1 MYDAIVVGAR
11 CAGASTALLLAQK
24 GYKVLLVDRSSF
36 PSDLPFSTHYIHQSG
51 IARLKRWGVLDKVVR
66 SGCPPITTFYF
77 DFRTFALTGSPPP
90 ADGVRE
96 AYAPRRKVLDSI
108 LVDAA
113 AAAGAELRAGFS
125 VDDLL
130 CEKGAIC
137 GIRGRKKGG
146 SSVAEKARIV
156 IGADGMHSTVAKTVH
171 APEYNVKPPLQG
183 PYFSY
188 WSGVQMKGFE
198 FYPGAYRGAFGWMTN
213 DGLALIGVGF
223 AAKDHSAVR
232 ADIEGSYLR
241 AILEDAPD
249 LAERIQ
255 NGHREE
261 RFVGGVVPNYF
272 RKPFGPGWVLV
283 GDAGYL
289 KDPCTAEGITDAFHS
304 AELLV
309 EAIDSGFSG
318 RQTLD
323 EALATYE
330 QERNNAAF
338 PLYDFTCQ
346 LATLAP
352 PPPEMQQLLAA
363 LKGNQEQT
371 DRFFGI
377 FAQTVSASE
386 FFAPENMQRIFGP
399 DQHASV

>member
-1 MYDAIVVGAR
+1 M
-11 CAGASTALLLAQK
+11 
-24 GYKVLLVDRSSF
+24 
-36 PSDLPFSTHYIHQSG
+36 
-51 IARLKRWGVLDKVVR
+51 
-66 SGCPPITTFYF
+66 
-77 DFRTFALTGSPPP
+77 
-90 ADGVRE
+90 
-96 AYAPRRKVLDSI
+96 
-108 LVDAA
+108 
-113 AAAGAELRAGFS
+113 
-125 VDDLL
+125 
-130 CEKGAIC
+130 
-137 GIRGRKKGG
+137 
-146 SSVAEKARIV
+146 
-156 IGADGMHSTVAKTVH
+156 
-171 APEYNVKPPLQG
+171 
-183 PYFSY
+183 
-188 WSGVQMKGFE
+188 
-198 FYPGAYRGAFGWMTN
+198 
-213 DGLALIGVGF
+213 
-223 AAKDHSAVR
+223 
-232 ADIEGSYLR
+232 
-241 AILEDAPD
+241 
-249 LAERIQ
+249 AERIQ

-309 EAIDSGFSG
+309 EALDSGFSG

-352 PPPEMQQLLAA
+352 PPPVMQQLLAA

-377 FAQTVSASE
+377 FAQTVSAPE